1 MRSLIKKLLPK
12 RLKNVLKSF
21 FGMATAINTLTH
33 RLDALERALADRI
46 GTAAERTLSDRL
58 NTLEESVALLNAIE
72 GLLPVKT
79 EQTESLE
86 TPNNLHPNEL
96 AKLVRKRK
104 LRAAKTLEDI
114 RRIADEMGYTYFLDY
129 DEQIETKKREFISA
143 INYFDVSLQGA
154 RVLDVGPGT
163 ADGLDVAR
171 ENGAAVTL
179 FIEEEP
185 FFVKWA
191 EAKDH
196 LGAEANY
203 TFKPFFPA
211 SWARSIDIIYTKGS
225 INCDWV
231 NEQQAYLASGDPR
244 GFFDFQEWV
253 QCLIDLLDPARG
265 SIVLMPAM
273 GRQSETLVDE
283 VYDLETE
290 YWCPDVDAYRNSF
303 FANTLRAAGFREVE
317 NIEGFTHPKA
327 FPLAFFYSSTNH
339 S

>member
-1 MRSLIKKLLPK
+1 MRSLIKRLLPK
-12 RLKNVLKSF
+12 RLKYVLKNL
-21 FGMATAINTLTH
+21 FGIIAFPTTLTH
-33 RLDALERALADRI
+33 RLDA
-46 GTAAERTLSDRL
+46 
-58 NTLEESVALLNAIE
+58 LEESVALLNAIE
-72 GLLPVKT
+72 GLLPHKT
-79 EQTESLE
+79 EHTGSSE
-86 TPNNLHPNEL
+86 TPKNLHPNEL
-96 AKLVRKRK
+96 AKLIRKRR

-114 RRIADEMGYTYFLDY
+114 RRVADEMGYTYFLDY
-129 DEQIETKKREFISA
+129 DKQIQTKKREFMSA
-143 INYFDVSLQGA
+143 VNHFNVSLRGA

-203 TFKPFFPA
+203 TFEPFFPA
-211 SWARSIDIIYTKGS
+211 AWTRSIDVIYTKGS

-231 NEQQAYLASGDPR
+231 NEQQAYITSGDPR
-244 GFFDFQEWV
+244 GFFDFEAWV
-253 QCLIDLLDPARG
+253 RCLIDLIDPAG
-265 SIVLMPAM
+265 GKIILMPAM
-273 GRQSETLVDE
+273 GRQSEKLVDE

-290 YWCPDVDAYRNSF
+290 YWCPDFDAYRNGF
-303 FANTLRAAGFREVE
+303 FASTLRSAGFREVE
-317 NIEGFTHPKA
+317 NVGGFTHPKA
-327 FPLAFFYSSTNH
+327 FPLAFFYSASGH